1 MLKKTFS
8 LISLLVISG
17 LLSADEPS
25 VDRQILRKQGDDGVH
40 TFRIPGL
47 AVTPAGTLLAV
58 FDLRHQSPADLP
70 QDIDVGI
77 LRSLDHGD
85 TWSPVKRILDFDKN
99 EPGSLGNGV
108 GDPAILVDSQT
119 KTIFVAALWS
129 KGNRA
134 WKGSGPGLSPEET
147 GQLVLTKS
155 TDDGLSWSPPV
166 NITSEIRGR
175 DPKWRLFF
183 CGPGNG
189 IQLRNGTLVFAAQF
203 REPAGP
209 PHSCLLFSGDHGR
222 TWTVSPPA
230 IPEHPATSEAQV
242 AELPD
247 GSLLITMRD
256 ESRSGLRCWAR
267 WTWNH
272 SINDDLSAGHWSEP
286 WHVLPDPVCM
296 ASLITLSDGTLCFSN
311 PNSSTERI
319 GLTIRTSA
327 DGGRSWTDGRLVEKG
342 DSMYSSLTLL
352 QDGRIA
358 VLYESEG
365 SLKFS
370 RFSPAWL
377 NENQP

>member
-25 VDRQILRKQGDDGVH
+25 VHRQILRKQGDDGVH

-47 AVTPAGTLLAV
+47 VVTPAGTLLAV

-155 TDDGLSWSPPV
+155 TDDGLSWSPPI
-166 NITSEIRGR
+166 NIAWGFRRGR
-175 DPKWRLFF
+175 
-183 CGPGNG
+183 
-189 IQLRNGTLVFAAQF
+189 RN
-203 REPAGP
+203 P
-209 PHSCLLFSGDHGR
+209 
-222 TWTVSPPA
+222 
-230 IPEHPATSEAQV
+230 
-242 AELPD
+242 
-247 GSLLITMRD
+247 
-256 ESRSGLRCWAR
+256 
-267 WTWNH
+267 
-272 SINDDLSAGHWSEP
+272 
-286 WHVLPDPVCM
+286 
-296 ASLITLSDGTLCFSN
+296 
-311 PNSSTERI
+311 
-319 GLTIRTSA
+319 
-327 DGGRSWTDGRLVEKG
+327 
-342 DSMYSSLTLL
+342 
-352 QDGRIA
+352 
-358 VLYESEG
+358 
-365 SLKFS
+365 
-370 RFSPAWL
+370 
-377 NENQP
+377 